1 MYRENES
8 KDFRDS
14 NKKES
19 ERKNMIQK
27 HINIK
32 NLQGTVSLN
41 KNILVDLAE
50 LVRISPLSSRLLF
63 FIMGYADDN
72 NEIITNIKTLARY
85 LGRSKEQVE
94 YAVKNLI
101 KNGYITMSCIDIDK
115 SIDIIG
121 KEHDIELYLASNKR
135 IWKVIGNKYIGTF
148 KIKGKYIKLRV
159 NKNIIKCSNN
169 RTGNIIINIKD
180 NLYYDTRIED
190 NDLKWEL

>member
-1 MYRENES
+1 
-8 KDFRDS
+8 
-14 NKKES
+14 
-19 ERKNMIQK
+19 MIQK
-27 HINIK
+27 HIYIK
-32 NLQGTVSLN
+32 NLQGIVSLN
-41 KNILVDLAE
+41 KDVLVDLAE

-85 LGRSKEQVE
+85 LGRSKEQIE
-94 YAVKNLI
+94 CAVKNLI
-101 KNGYITMSCIDIDK
+101 KNGYITMSCVNIDK

-180 NLYYDTRIED
+180 NLYYDTRVED
-190 NDLKWEL
+190 NDLHWEI

>member
-1 MYRENES
+1 
-8 KDFRDS
+8 
-14 NKKES
+14 
-19 ERKNMIQK
+19 MIQK
-27 HINIK
+27 HIYIK

-41 KNILVDLAE
+41 KDILVDLAE

-85 LGRSKEQVE
+85 LGRSKEQIE
-94 YAVKNLI
+94 CAVKNLI
-101 KNGYITMSCIDIDK
+101 KNGYITMSCVNIDK

-180 NLYYDTRIED
+180 NLYYDTRVED
-190 NDLKWEL
+190 NDLHWEI

>member
-1 MYRENES
+1 
-8 KDFRDS
+8 
-14 NKKES
+14 
-19 ERKNMIQK
+19 MIQK

-41 KNILVDLAE
+41 KDILVDLAE

-63 FIMGYADDN
+63 FIIGYADDN
-72 NEIITNIKTLARY
+72 NEIITNIKTLTRY
-85 LGRSKEQVE
+85 LGRSKEQIE

-101 KNGYITMSCIDIDK
+101 KNGYITMSCVDIDK

>member
-1 MYRENES
+1 
-8 KDFRDS
+8 
-14 NKKES
+14 
-19 ERKNMIQK
+19 MIQK
-27 HINIK
+27 HVYIK

-41 KNILVDLAE
+41 KDILVDLAE

-72 NEIITNIKTLARY
+72 NEIITNIKTLAKY

-94 YAVKNLI
+94 YSVKNLI
-101 KNGYITMSCIDIDK
+101 KNGYITMSCVDIDK

>member
-1 MYRENES
+1 
-8 KDFRDS
+8 
-14 NKKES
+14 
-19 ERKNMIQK
+19 MIQK

-41 KNILVDLAE
+41 KDILVDLAE
-50 LVRISPLSSRLLF
+50 LVRISPISSRLLF

-72 NEIITNIKTLARY
+72 NEIITNVKTLSKY
-85 LGRSKEQVE
+85 LGKNRGLIE
-94 YAVKNLI
+94 YAIKNLV
-101 KNGYITMSCIDIDK
+101 KNGYITMSCVDIDK

-121 KEHDIELYLASNKR
+121 KEHDMELYLASNKR

-148 KIKGKYIKLRV
+148 KIKGKYIKLKV
-159 NKNIIKCSNN
+159 NENIIKCSNN
-169 RTGNIIINIKD
+169 RTGNIILNIKD

>member
-1 MYRENES
+1 
-8 KDFRDS
+8 
-14 NKKES
+14 
-19 ERKNMIQK
+19 MIQK
-27 HINIK
+27 HIYIK

-41 KNILVDLAE
+41 KDVLVDLAE

-85 LGRSKEQVE
+85 LGRSKEQIE
-94 YAVKNLI
+94 CAVKNLI
-101 KNGYITMSCIDIDK
+101 KNGYITMSCVNIDK

>member
-1 MYRENES
+1 
-8 KDFRDS
+8 
-14 NKKES
+14 
-19 ERKNMIQK
+19 MIQK
-27 HINIK
+27 HVYIK

-41 KNILVDLAE
+41 KDVLVDLAE

-85 LGRSKEQVE
+85 LGRSKEQIE
-94 YAVKNLI
+94 CAVKNLI
-101 KNGYITMSCIDIDK
+101 KNGYITMSCVNIDK

-148 KIKGKYIKLRV
+148 NIKGKYIKLRV

-180 NLYYDTRIED
+180 NLYYDTRVED
-190 NDLKWEL
+190 NDLHWEL

>member
-1 MYRENES
+1 
-8 KDFRDS
+8 
-14 NKKES
+14 
-19 ERKNMIQK
+19 MIQK
-27 HINIK
+27 HIYIK
-32 NLQGTVSLN
+32 NLQGTVSIN
-41 KNILVDLAE
+41 KDIHVDLAE

-85 LGRSKEQVE
+85 LGRSKEQIE
-94 YAVKNLI
+94 CAVKNLI
-101 KNGYITMSCIDIDK
+101 KNGYITMSCVDIDK

-159 NKNIIKCSNN
+159 DKNIIKCSNN

-190 NDLKWEL
+190 NDLHWEL

>member
-1 MYRENES
+1 
-8 KDFRDS
+8 
-14 NKKES
+14 
-19 ERKNMIQK
+19 MIQK
-27 HINIK
+27 HVYIK
-32 NLQGTVSLN
+32 NLQGTISLN
-41 KNILVDLAE
+41 KDVLVDLAE

-72 NEIITNIKTLARY
+72 NEIITNIKTLTRY

-101 KNGYITMSCIDIDK
+101 KNGYITMSCVDIDK

-190 NDLKWEL
+190 NDLYWEL

>member
-1 MYRENES
+1 
-8 KDFRDS
+8 
-14 NKKES
+14 
-19 ERKNMIQK
+19 MIQK
-27 HINIK
+27 HIYIK

-41 KNILVDLAE
+41 KDVLVDLAE

-72 NEIITNIKTLARY
+72 NEIITNIKTIARY
-85 LGRSKEQVE
+85 LGRSKEQIE
-94 YAVKNLI
+94 CAVKNLI
-101 KNGYITMSCIDIDK
+101 KNGYITMSCVNIDK

-180 NLYYDTRIED
+180 NLYYDTRVED
-190 NDLKWEL
+190 NDLHWEL

>member
-1 MYRENES
+1 
-8 KDFRDS
+8 
-14 NKKES
+14 
-19 ERKNMIQK
+19 MIQK
-27 HINIK
+27 HVYIK

-41 KNILVDLAE
+41 KDVLVDLAE

-72 NEIITNIKTLARY
+72 NEIITNIKTLAKY

-94 YAVKNLI
+94 YSVKNLI
-101 KNGYITMSCIDIDK
+101 KNGYITMSCVDIDK

-148 KIKGKYIKLRV
+148 KIKGKYIKLKV
-159 NKNIIKCSNN
+159 NENIIKCSNN
-169 RTGNIIINIKD
+169 RTGNIILNIKD

>member
-1 MYRENES
+1 
-8 KDFRDS
+8 
-14 NKKES
+14 
-19 ERKNMIQK
+19 MIQK
-27 HINIK
+27 HVYIK

-41 KNILVDLAE
+41 KDVLVDLAE

-72 NEIITNIKTLARY
+72 NEIITNIKTLAKY
-85 LGRSKEQVE
+85 LGRSKEQIE
-94 YAVKNLI
+94 YSVKNLI
-101 KNGYITMSCIDIDK
+101 KNGYITMSCVDIDK

>member
-1 MYRENES
+1 
-8 KDFRDS
+8 
-14 NKKES
+14 
-19 ERKNMIQK
+19 MIQK

-41 KNILVDLAE
+41 KDILVDLAE

-85 LGRSKEQVE
+85 LGRSKEQIE
-94 YAVKNLI
+94 CAVKNLI
-101 KNGYITMSCIDIDK
+101 KNGYITMSCVDIDK

-180 NLYYDTRIED
+180 NLYYDTRVED
-190 NDLKWEL
+190 NDLHWEI

>member
-1 MYRENES
+1 
-8 KDFRDS
+8 
-14 NKKES
+14 
-19 ERKNMIQK
+19 MIQK
-27 HINIK
+27 HVYIK

-41 KNILVDLAE
+41 KDILVDLAE

-85 LGRSKEQVE
+85 LGRSKEQIE
-94 YAVKNLI
+94 CAVKNLI
-101 KNGYITMSCIDIDK
+101 KNGYITMSCVNIDK

-148 KIKGKYIKLRV
+148 NIKGKYIKLRV

-180 NLYYDTRIED
+180 NLYYDTRVED
-190 NDLKWEL
+190 NDLHWEL